1 MPSDSSLPALEV
13 KRSALSVH
21 DSRRAFIKRAAVGTA
36 AIAVA
41 SRLTTASARAAE
53 SPYPVSTDN
62 TDELL
67 FMSATKLAQLIR
79 AKKVSAVEATQA
91 AITRIEHVNPKLN
104 AVCMPCFERALE
116 EAKAADAALA
126 RGEIKGA
133 LHGVPMTIKDS
144 LDTAGVVSTGGTMG
158 RMTFVPEKDATVVAR
173 ARKAGAIL
181 LGKSNTPEFTLGGL
195 PGLSTTW
202 NPIYGVTR
210 NPYNLWHSASGS
222 SGGAGAIVASG
233 GAFFDI
239 GSDFG
244 GSIRGPAH
252 ANGVAGIKP
261 STGRV
266 PRTGHIV
273 DFGGVFDAYQQ
284 VGPLARKV
292 EDLELILSVI
302 AGPDHKD
309 AAIKPA
315 PLLASTNVNVSKL
328 RVAYYFSNGIADPT
342 PETLA
347 TLKKAVDVVTAAGAT
362 AREDR
367 HPFYKEAVELRWK
380 LRGGEAYASVKRLAD
395 KWKSKVVSASFNF
408 SGPMCTTAEFT
419 AMIEQQDAYRS
430 AMLSWFKDYD
440 VILCPASHE
449 PAPRVDETPNPLAGY
464 TSIYNVSGWP
474 ATVVRGGASAEGL
487 PIGVQVVAQPFRE
500 DVTFAVAKLL
510 EKELGGWKKPVI

>member
-1 MPSDSSLPALEV
+1 MPSDSS
-13 KRSALSVH
+13 SAVLSAPG
-21 DSRRAFIKRAAVGTA
+21 SRRAFLKHATIGTA
-36 AIAVA
+36 ALAVA
-41 SRLTTASARAAE
+41 SRLATSPARAA
-53 SPYPVSTDN
+53 STDSAYPVSTDT
-62 TDELL
+62 TDDLIY
-67 FMSATKLAQLIR
+67 MSATKLAQLIR

-91 AITRIEHVNPKLN
+91 CIDRIEHVNPKLN

-126 RGEIKGA
+126 RGDIKGP

-144 LDTAGVVSTGGTMG
+144 FDAAGVVSTGGTLG
-158 RMTFVPEKDATVVAR
+158 RMTYVPEKDATAVTR

-181 LGKSNTPEFTLGGL
+181 LGKSNTPEFTLAGL

-210 NPYNLWHSASGS
+210 NPYNIWHSASGS
-222 SGGAGAIVASG
+222 SGGAGSIVAAG

-261 STGRV
+261 TTGRV

-273 DFGGVFDAYQQ
+273 DFGGVFDPYQQ

-292 EDLELILSVI
+292 EDIELVTRII
-302 AGPDHKD
+302 AGPDYKD

-315 PLLASTNVNVSKL
+315 PLFPSSNVDLSKL
-328 RVAYYFSNGIADPT
+328 RVAYYFSNGLADPT
-342 PETLA
+342 AETHA
-347 TLKKAVDVVTAAGAT
+347 ALKKALDALTATGAK
-362 AREDR
+362 AREDI

-395 KWKSKVVSASFNF
+395 KWKTKVVSPSFTF
-408 SGPMCTTAEFT
+408 GGPMCTTAEFT
-419 AMIEQQDAYRS
+419 EMMEKQDFYRS
-430 AMLSWFKDYD
+430 AMLSWIKDYD

-449 PAPRVDETPNPLAGY
+449 PAPRIDDNPNYMLGY
-464 TSIYNVSGWP
+464 TSVYNVSGWP
-474 ATVVRGGASAEGL
+474 ATVVRGGTSPTGL
-487 PIGVQVVAQPFRE
+487 PIGIQVVAQPFRE
-500 DVTFAVAKLL
+500 DVTFAVAKLI
-510 EKELGGWKKPVI
+510 EKELGGWKKPNLL